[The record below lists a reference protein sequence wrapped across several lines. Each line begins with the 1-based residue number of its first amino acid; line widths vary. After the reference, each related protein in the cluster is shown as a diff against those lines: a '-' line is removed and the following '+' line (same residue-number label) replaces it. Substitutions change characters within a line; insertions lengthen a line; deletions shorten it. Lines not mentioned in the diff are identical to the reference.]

1 MKGSGAGEAKG
12 ARAWEGL
19 LGIHKGLWIRLE
31 DARRPPGLRPHA
43 QPLPL
48 RWPPATHRSSTAS
61 IFFFSHPLPQGTQAQ
76 YLFLTPLSSPS
87 LLLAVPGCLGS
98 LPPPRPPLR
107 LERPA
112 ASMDTAASALRIRL
126 FSFLSF
132 LLTPPSSPS
141 GSPASKR
148 GQPRNQR
155 RRLLQGQLE
164 TALKRLNFFPQIYT
178 GIRHPQFA
186 LQAYPPFFSKSG

>member
-1 MKGSGAGEAKG
+1 MGGFTRNPQRPLDKTRGRSAPTGAAPPRT
-12 ARAWEGL
+12 APSLAL
-19 LGIHKGLWIRLE
+19 ASSSPPQLNLRLFYV
-31 DARRPPGLRPHA
+31 
-43 QPLPL
+43 
-48 RWPPATHRSSTAS
+48 
-61 IFFFSHPLPQGTQAQ
+61 ISHPLPQGTQAQ
-76 YLFLTPLSSPS
+76 YLSPTPLSSPS
-87 LLLAVPGCLGS
+87 LLLAVPGCTGS

-112 ASMDTAASALRIRL
+112 ASIDTAASAPRIRL

-155 RRLLQGQLE
+155 WRLLQGQLE
-164 TALKRLNFFPQIYT
+164 TALKRLNFFSSNLYWN
-178 GIRHPQFA
+178 
-186 LQAYPPFFSKSG
+186 